1 MLVLP
6 LKRGEGRLERRRET
20 ALPTAVTTRCG
31 LRTRQC
37 YPRTTPPV
45 HSLERA
51 GRAELPNLL
60 DHSSRSRPLPAENSR
75 FHHHACP
82 YVYLPRSRKRLRT
95 NTFYVEIHKQKT
107 RSQKNIKNAR
117 MRLNTDTVL
126 KFLIWLLSFLTK
138 RKRIG
143 SVYRQDYIQ
152 KTEALQEANN
162 FWNKPLIKDYKLR
175 AQNNGTSDASNNFLK
190 MFPWL

>member
-107 RSQKNIKNAR
+107 RSQKNIKKRQNETQYRYCAYVSNLALEF
-117 MRLNTDTVL
+117 LN
-126 KFLIWLLSFLTK
+126 KK
-138 RKRIG
+138 KKNRI
-143 SVYRQDYIQ
+143 SI
-152 KTEALQEANN
+152 
-162 FWNKPLIKDYKLR
+162 
-175 AQNNGTSDASNNFLK
+175 
-190 MFPWL
+190 